1 MNQTAPFRV
10 AVITTVYNERVLLPI
25 WLTYYG
31 RAFGLNNLYIIDDG
45 STDGSTDEV
54 GDANVIKVD
63 QPEIDQERRAREV
76 SAFFNAVLKHYDAA
90 IYVDV
95 DEFLVVDPLLRMGL
109 RDFIQRSPLDHF
121 NALGLN
127 VVQNPSGEAAYS
139 AALDIFEQRRFVRF
153 ERGYCKQ
160 LIHKQP
166 TLWRIGFHWT
176 TEPVAMAA
184 GLYLFHLR
192 AVDVKTS
199 IARINGRNKLAWSG
213 ESLRKQL
220 GWQNRLAAEEY
231 LNEFYIFDQS
241 RFDTAEPV
249 ARFNER
255 VAAMAT
261 LVQQRPREV
270 RAAPIV
276 ELEQLILTIPP
287 RFRDA
292 IPAVAPL
299 AQIEAGNRE
308 QFGPPAPGLDADQ
321 LYRKAI
327 ATAERARQR

>member
-10 AVITTVYNERVLLPI
+10 AVITTVYNERIFLPI

-31 RAFGLNNLYIIDDG
+31 QEFGLNNLYIIDDG

-54 GDANVIKVD
+54 GSANVIKVD
-63 QPEIDQERRAREV
+63 QPEIDQKRRCRDV
-76 SAFFNAVLKHYDAA
+76 SFFFNEVLKHYDAA
-90 IYVDV
+90 IYVDI

-127 VVQNPSGEAAYS
+127 VIQNPSGEAACS
-139 AALDIFEQRRFVRF
+139 AALGIFEQRRFVQF

-160 LIHKQP
+160 LIHRQP
-166 TLWRIGFHWT
+166 TFWNIGFHWT
-176 TEPVAMAA
+176 TQPVAMAA

-192 AVDVKTS
+192 AVDVETS
-199 IARINGRNKLAWSG
+199 IARINGRNKLAWSE
-213 ESLRKQL
+213 ESIRKQL
-220 GWQNRLAAEEY
+220 GWQNRLAAEAY
-231 LNEFYIFDQS
+231 LKEFYIFDQS
-241 RFDTAEPV
+241 RFAAAEPV

-261 LVQQRPREV
+261 LVQQCPFGRPEHF
-270 RAAPIV
+270 A
-276 ELEQLILTIPP
+276 EMEQLILTIPP
-287 RFRDA
+287 RFKDA

-299 AQIEAGNRE
+299 AQIEAQNRE
-308 QFGPPAPGLDADQ
+308 QFGPPAPKLDADA
-321 LYRKAI
+321 LYRQAI
-327 ATAERARQR
+327 ATAERAQQR